1 MHYTHT
7 RLLYT
12 RMHIHTTQAH
22 ILYTYICAQPQTYT
36 HTRTQTHVY
45 YIHAC
50 TPRHKHI
57 HTHSCTDSHA
67 LCAYVYTYLCVHMS
81 IHIYR
86 CTCILYMCIHTSVHI
101 YRHTC
106 ILYMHLCT
114 LIHKHTYTHMHTH
127 MYYIHTWVF
136 IHKHTYTGTHIIYT
150 CTSIHKHACTHVCT
164 DTHTFFF
171 CQNCCWQSYGL
182 DWHSHLATSIFT
194 APPTISPL
202 TEGPLGCLDHTPV
215 SKGSTTVCWRN
226 KKIREIGGQGSPL
239 WF

>member
-1 MHYTHT
+1 MH
-7 RLLYT
+7 
-12 RMHIHTTQAH
+12 
-22 ILYTYICAQPQTYT
+22 
-36 HTRTQTHVY
+36 
-45 YIHAC
+45 
-50 TPRHKHI
+50 
-57 HTHSCTDSHA
+57 
-67 LCAYVYTYLCVHMS
+67 
-81 IHIYR
+81 R
-86 CTCILYMCIHTSVHI
+86 CTCIMCICVH
-101 YRHTC
+101 
-106 ILYMHLCT
+106 LLMCT
-114 LIHKHTYTHMHTH
+114 YVYTHIQTHMHFVHAFVYTYTQTH
-127 MYYIHTWVF
+127 IYTHAYTHVLYTYVVF